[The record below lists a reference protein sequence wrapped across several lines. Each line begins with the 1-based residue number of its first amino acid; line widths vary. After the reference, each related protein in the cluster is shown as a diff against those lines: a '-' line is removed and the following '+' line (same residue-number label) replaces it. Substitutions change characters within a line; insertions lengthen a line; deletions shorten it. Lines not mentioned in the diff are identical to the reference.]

1 VTGIDHPTTAVD
13 VPDEHDADDGDVDG
27 LTESDHLDHDQVL
40 ELATAGDEWERVD
53 TFRLGGK
60 VGSYYV
66 DLVPS
71 EWRVDR
77 VVHEDDVGGL
87 EP

>member
-40 ELATAGDEWERVD
+40 ELATAGDE
-53 TFRLGGK
+53 
-60 VGSYYV
+60 
-66 DLVPS
+66 
-71 EWRVDR
+71 
-77 VVHEDDVGGL
+77 
-87 EP
+87 